1 VILCNA
7 DEDPEKEALY
17 LDLMRDENVRGV
29 ILSPTF
35 ATLTG
40 FRSHDY
46 PFPVV
51 LVDRCDRDTAADAVV
66 LDNIDAAYR
75 LTTHLIENG
84 YRRNIFFYGTTSA
97 TGRQRHEGYATAMA
111 AHGLEV
117 HAEALPAT
125 VDRARA
131 AARERLRRRPLPDAL
146 VASSG
151 LILLGLTEALRE
163 TRIRFPDSVALAG
176 FDDLPWTRL
185 VEPGITVI
193 AQPIYDIG
201 RAAIE
206 LLLQRIAK
214 PEQAVRRVVLR
225 GELVERGSSAK
236 RTGATAS
243 ASMA

>member
-1 VILCNA
+1 MCI
-7 DEDPEKEALY
+7 
-17 LDLMRDENVRGV
+17 R
-29 ILSPTF
+29 
-35 ATLTG
+35 
-40 FRSHDY
+40 
-46 PFPVV
+46 
-51 LVDRCDRDTAADAVV
+51 DRDNVDAG
-66 LDNIDAAYR
+66 YR

-97 TGRQRHEGYATAMA
+97 TGRQRREGYVAAMG

-117 HAEALPAT
+117 HAEPVPAT
-125 VDRARA
+125 ADHGRA

-163 TRIRFPDSVALAG
+163 AQVRFPDGVALAG

-193 AQPIYDIG
+193 AQPLYDIG

-225 GELVERGSSAK
+225 GELIERGSTAK
-236 RTGATAS
+236 RNGSVGVSVAA
-243 ASMA
+243 